1 MNQYKI
7 EKLIRSTTSTGKAKI
22 SASLI
27 DVNNVLEENVTIWGD
42 FPNFD
47 NLAVGDIIMG
57 NVMSKNAL
65 GKDNRMYTNKTLY
78 PAKNT
83 GNRSFAPKNDISV
96 AMEKKADM
104 IDEAQEKKA
113 KNIEEAQGRNERM
126 WAKYGACEIIAHHPA
141 YKDLNIEDVQVE
153 IGKLGQ
159 YILTGK
165 LEQPPF

>member
-65 GKDNRMYTNKTLY
+65 GK
-78 PAKNT
+78 
-83 GNRSFAPKNDISV
+83 
-96 AMEKKADM
+96 EKEIIRTRNVLRD
-104 IDEAQEKKA
+104 AQEQLRG
-113 KNIEEAQGRNERM
+113 IT
-126 WAKYGACEIIAHHPA
+126 
-141 YKDLNIEDVQVE
+141 KDLLN
-153 IGKLGQ
+153 
-159 YILTGK
+159 Y
-165 LEQPPF
+165 